1 MPATPTFA
9 SPLNSIS
16 TTLGATYVVGSGALT
31 LAEDTGD
38 AIVAALAAQGLPS
51 VSASAPLRF
60 ACVRA
65 EGYNFTTNQVAQA
78 DLVTIFEATGLSG
91 DDLSGVTVVEGTT
104 DQAFYVG
111 DLLAVELTAGQVA
124 DIQEAIQTIAVAT
137 TPPTGILKGSSGA
150 FAAASPTLDY
160 VQLQGTPL
168 AIVFNSDGSTTKT
181 YTNGLVVTI
190 TPVSANVTTV
200 AYGSPI
206 SKLKTI
212 TQNSDGSFTIT
223 VV

>member
-1 MPATPTFA
+1 MPTTPTFA
-9 SPLNSIS
+9 SPLNSIT
-16 TTLGATYVVGSGALT
+16 TTLGLTYVVGSGSLA
-31 LAEDTGD
+31 LAEDAGD

-51 VSASAPLRF
+51 VSGSAPLRF
-60 ACVRA
+60 VCTRA
-65 EGYNFTTNQVAQA
+65 DGYNFTTNQVTQT
-78 DLVTIFEATGLSG
+78 DLQTIFEATGLSG
-91 DDLSGVTVVEGTT
+91 DDLSGVTAVEGST

-111 DLLAVELTAGQVA
+111 DLLVVELTAGQIV
-124 DIQEAIQTIAVAT
+124 DIQDAIQDIAVAT
-137 TPPTGILKGSSGA
+137 TPPTGVLKGAAGA

-160 VQLQGTPL
+160 VNLQGTPL